1 MPVENSQVVALSGAT
16 VGIAA
21 LDSAPKYVLN
31 INYAAKEQITG
42 AT

>member
-1 MPVENSQVVALSGAT
+1 MAFSGAT

-21 LDSAPKYVLN
+21 LDSAAKHVIN
-31 INYAAKEQITG
+31 INYAAKEQITI